1 MGTPE
6 FAVPTLKALLG
17 AGYNIVAVVTSPD
30 KPAGR
35 GLKLQESD
43 VKKFAIQQGLKIMQP
58 ANLKSPEFINELKN
72 VHADIQVVVAFR
84 MLPEMVWSM
93 PPMGTINLHASL
105 LPQYRGAAPIN
116 HAIINGETETGVT
129 TFKLKHEI
137 DTGNILLQERIPI
150 SPSDNAGTI
159 HDKLKE
165 IGASVV
171 LKTIEGLRNGSLK
184 EVSQDNIS
192 DNSVLKPAPKIH
204 REDGNIDWHKPSET
218 IINLIRGLSP
228 HPGAFTFL
236 NNKRILIMEAAADQ
250 SQEKIKPGNY
260 QTDYKSYL
268 RFATGDGFI
277 KILRLKPEGKRE
289 MSISDFLRG
298 HRDF

>member
-137 DTGNILLQERIPI
+137 YTGNILLQERIPI

-192 DNSVLKPAPKIH
+192 DISVLKPA
-204 REDGNIDWHKPSET
+204 
-218 IINLIRGLSP
+218 
-228 HPGAFTFL
+228 
-236 NNKRILIMEAAADQ
+236 
-250 SQEKIKPGNY
+250 
-260 QTDYKSYL
+260 
-268 RFATGDGFI
+268 
-277 KILRLKPEGKRE
+277 
-289 MSISDFLRG
+289 
-298 HRDF
+298 